1 MGYRRLRRGHLYQR
15 RLVSGYPS
23 ADGQG
28 DHGHQHKGGVMS
40 RFIEEN
46 VVAIIVGIHIVAT
59 VCLGIVV
66 ADAKKIVQGL
76 GQAVFKFLKSPDQL
90 KKG

>member
-1 MGYRRLRRGHLYQR
+1 
-15 RLVSGYPS
+15 
-23 ADGQG
+23 
-28 DHGHQHKGGVMS
+28 MS

>member
-1 MGYRRLRRGHLYQR
+1 
-15 RLVSGYPS
+15 
-23 ADGQG
+23 
-28 DHGHQHKGGVMS
+28 MS

-46 VVAIIVGIHIVAT
+46 IVAIVIGVHIVAT
-59 VCLGIVV
+59 VCLGMVV

-76 GQAVFKFLKSPDQL
+76 GEAVFKFLKSPDQL